1 MALRAGRILRDMR
14 KGGETKE
21 RLSGLL
27 DMRSPLPGPSTRE
40 YTCMGVVEGVFN
52 AMAHRA
58 MRGRRAGLSSLLS
71 GGRHTRHR
79 DDRGELDAANGA
91 GSGRAAT
98 MERKA

>member
-27 DMRSPLPGPSTRE
+27 DMRSPLPGPATRE
-40 YTCMGVVEGVFN
+40 YTCMGVVAGLLH
-52 AMAHRA
+52 AMAHRP
-58 MRGRRAGLSSLLS
+58 MRGSRVGLSSLLH
-71 GGRHTRHR
+71 GGRDFRDR
-79 DDRGELDAANGA
+79 DDRGELDAAYVP
-91 GSGRAAT
+91 GSGRTAT